1 MKEERKGDSN
11 GMLADRNENVLGG
24 EREKVRRMKARER
37 EGKRERE
44 REREWRKE
52 TSRRALLYALQM

>member
-24 EREKVRRMKARER
+24 EREKVRRMKAIER
-37 EGKRERE
+37 EGKRERA
-44 REREWRKE
+44 RERMEKRNE
-52 TSRRALLYALQM
+52 